1 MRALPRPS
9 TPARACHIEDS
20 NGNCLKLGHRGVCAA
35 PAHGVASAF
44 IQHADQNE
52 LCRHNPPMGVQPLC
66 EGRDQTASPAEG
78 LEMLRTLRDPA
89 RCRYRSCAVVGAGGT
104 LLGARLGAEIDR
116 CEAVI
121 RVNLTPDGP
130 MAAEAK
136 AAPHHHLPTWI
147 ADLGARTTWRVLTM
161 EVYGYLSHYSRFW
174 LKPPQGHGRHPNM
187 SGIPQE
193 PLLAVSCHTPTRSM
207 GRCRAE
213 RIRQTFGHPYS
224 ASYLINPLLLRQ
236 TQRRFFRDAI
246 NQHVPSTGMTAI
258 AIAEQMCDVIHLY
271 GFANGSCLDAVRT
284 LDQFPDC
291 PSSVSSHTQGPSR
304 PWQCYHFHECGPL
317 ATKAVNQSNFY
328 SNAKAS
334 GGFHNFSVQALP
346 PGPVSVCQ
354 RLASEGT
361 SLAQLPAA
369 AGARLTRAC
378 ARGRRHATLGACARM
393 PDRGPG
399 LALSELQSAIRRLSA
414 TGAHS
419 PRLRQEPGR
428 RAAAIRQP
436 RQLRASTS
444 APARQAR

>member
-1 MRALPRPS
+1 
-9 TPARACHIEDS
+9 
-20 NGNCLKLGHRGVCAA
+20 
-35 PAHGVASAF
+35 
-44 IQHADQNE
+44 
-52 LCRHNPPMGVQPLC
+52 
-66 EGRDQTASPAEG
+66 
-78 LEMLRTLRDPA
+78 MLRTLRDPA

-121 RVNLTPDGP
+121 RINLTPDGP

-174 LKPPQGHGRHPNM
+174 LKPPRGHGRHPNM

-213 RIRQTFGHPYS
+213 RIQQTFGHPYS

-271 GFANGSCLDAVRT
+271 GFANGSCLDAVRA
-284 LDQFPDC
+284 L
-291 PSSVSSHTQGPSR
+291 
-304 PWQCYHFHECGPL
+304 
-317 ATKAVNQSNFY
+317 
-328 SNAKAS
+328 AKAGLS
-334 GGFHNFSVQALP
+334 LQREAATHRVTP
-346 PGPVSVCQ
+346 
-354 RLASEGT
+354 RLAVLSFSRVWPLGDQC
-361 SLAQLPAA
+361 SQPIQLLLQRQGVRRIPQLLRAGECTPGLSTPA
-369 AGARLTRAC
+369 TRA
-378 ARGRRHATLGACARM
+378 
-393 PDRGPG
+393 
-399 LALSELQSAIRRLSA
+399 
-414 TGAHS
+414 
-419 PRLRQEPGR
+419 
-428 RAAAIRQP
+428 
-436 RQLRASTS
+436 
-444 APARQAR
+444 